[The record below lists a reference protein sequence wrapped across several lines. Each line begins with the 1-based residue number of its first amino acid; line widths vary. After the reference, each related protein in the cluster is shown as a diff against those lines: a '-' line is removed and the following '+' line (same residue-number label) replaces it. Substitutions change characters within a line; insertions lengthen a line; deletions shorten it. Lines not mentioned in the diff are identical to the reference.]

1 MIVGIGLAAVN
12 NRVLGNV
19 TAITLG
25 ISVPWVFVGLTALLG
40 IAVALGA
47 TSFPRRAARRMTI
60 IESLR
65 FD

>member
-1 MIVGIGLAAVN
+1 MLRRNLLA
-12 NRVLGNV
+12 L
-19 TAITLG
+19 TLG
-25 ISVPWVFVGLTALLG
+25 ISVPWAFIAIAAVLG

-47 TSFPRRAARRMTI
+47 TWFPRRTAKRMTI